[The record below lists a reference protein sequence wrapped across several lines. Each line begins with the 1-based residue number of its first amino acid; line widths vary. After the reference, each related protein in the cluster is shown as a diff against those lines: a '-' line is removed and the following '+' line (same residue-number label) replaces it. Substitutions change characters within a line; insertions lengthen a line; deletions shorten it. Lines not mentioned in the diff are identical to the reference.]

1 MNQLSPQTQ
10 ALIRTLLKIIGSALV
25 THGLTRAAAAVN
37 ASDTIELVFGLA
49 SAVTGYLLSRQ
60 KAAQIPVVAVPTG
73 AVSSSGNTEYA
84 VKPANATVTA
94 TDPTPRNIT
103 APAIETVRISPEPV
117 KTT

>member
-1 MNQLSPQTQ
+1 MNQLSAQTQ
-10 ALIRTLLKIIGSALV
+10 TLIRGILKFIAGVLLM
-25 THGLTRAAAAVN
+25 HGGAKLSTQLTAEPFV
-37 ASDTIELVFGLA
+37 ELVFGVV
-49 SAVTGYLLSRQ
+49 SAAYAFISSHQ

-73 AVSSSGNTEYA
+73 TVSNSGNTEYM

-103 APAIETVRISPEPV
+103 TPAIETVRISPEPV